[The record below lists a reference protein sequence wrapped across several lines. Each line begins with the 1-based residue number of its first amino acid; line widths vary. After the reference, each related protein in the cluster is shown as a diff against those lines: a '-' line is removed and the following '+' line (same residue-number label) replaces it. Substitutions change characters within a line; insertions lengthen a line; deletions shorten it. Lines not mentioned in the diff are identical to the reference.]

1 MHFKVLLTM
10 EKEKYIEDLHE
21 IKEMMTRSS
30 RFISLSGMSGVLA
43 GLVALIA
50 AYAAYKTVYAAQDY
64 LGYRVASITTESML
78 TLMAI
83 GLIAIILAVGSGI
96 VFSMRKARKNKQ
108 PVWSIQTKRMLVNFS
123 IPLLSGGILT
133 LILLLKGYVGLIAP
147 LTLIFYGLALIQASH
162 FTLKEVKSLGLLEI
176 LLGLCAT
183 WFIGFGLLFWAMGF
197 GLLHIVYGILMEL
210 RYPS

>member
-1 MHFKVLLTM
+1 M

-30 RFISLSGMSGVLA
+30 RFISLSGLSGVLA

-50 AYAAYKTVYAAQDY
+50 TLAAYKTVYAGQDY
-64 LGYRVASITTESML
+64 LGYRVATITTESLL

-83 GLIAIILAVGSGI
+83 GLTAIILAVGSGI

-108 PVWSIQTKRMLVNFS
+108 PVWSTQTRRMLVNFS
-123 IPLLSGGILT
+123 IPLVSGGMLT
-133 LILLLKGYVGLIAP
+133 LILLLKGYIGLIAP

-162 FTLKEVKSLGLLEI
+162 FTLKEMKSLGLLEI

-183 WFIGFGLLFWAMGF
+183 WFIGFGLMFWAVGF
-197 GLLHIVYGILMEL
+197 GLLHIVYGIVMEL